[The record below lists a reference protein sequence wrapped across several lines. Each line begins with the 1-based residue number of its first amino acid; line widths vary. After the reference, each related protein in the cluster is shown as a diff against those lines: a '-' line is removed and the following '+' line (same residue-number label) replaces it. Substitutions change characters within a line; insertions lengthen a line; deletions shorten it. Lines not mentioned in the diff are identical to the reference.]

1 VNGPD
6 SGGAD
11 SGGENSGTDDADERR
26 RIRDAMDRLLAGTP
40 LHSDG
45 KLTVKS
51 LAAEASVK
59 RWLLTHKHL
68 DLQDEF
74 RARVAKNGQVPDSVQ
89 AVLAENAGLQQRVA
103 ELSAALAVER
113 ETVKRL
119 ERVVQVL
126 TLENESFKRNEGG
139 SNLRSLKPRVPE
151 AAELQGD

>member
-1 VNGPD
+1 MSTPD
-6 SGGAD
+6 LRTAD
-11 SGGENSGTDDADERR
+11 SADVNSEVGDAAERR
-26 RIRDAMDRLLAGTP
+26 RIRDAMDRLLAGDP

-74 RARVAKNGQVPDSVQ
+74 RARVAKNGRVPDAVQ
-89 AVLAENAGLQQRVA
+89 AVLVENAGLQKRIT

-126 TLENESFKRNEGG
+126 TLENESVRHSDGG
-139 SNLRSLKPRVPE
+139 SNVRPLKTR
-151 AAELQGD
+151 GT

>member
-1 VNGPD
+1 MNTPD
-6 SGGAD
+6 SEAAD
-11 SGGENSGTDDADERR
+11 GESSGTGDADERR
-26 RIRDAMDRLLAGTP
+26 RIRDAMDRLLAGSP

-51 LAAEASVK
+51 LAVEASVK
-59 RWLLTHKHL
+59 RWLLTHKHI

-74 RARVAKNGQVPDSVQ
+74 RARVAKQGQVPDAVQ
-89 AVLAENAGLQQRVA
+89 AVLVENVGLQQRVA

-126 TLENESFKRNEGG
+126 TLENESFKRSEGG
-139 SNLRSLKPRVPE
+139 SNVRSLKPPD
-151 AAELQGD
+151 A